1 MRQHGEG
8 AGGWLLHAGS
18 GQTVGARAMVGKGR
32 TISAGATAADYRYC
46 AALQRRFGKSY
57 YFATRFFPA
66 ALRPHVHAL
75 YAFVRVPDQ
84 WVDEPAGISRE
95 EAQRLIDCYEADLR
109 RALEGEEVESPVL
122 RAFAQTARQFH
133 IPLRYMTDFL
143 DAMRRDLHC
152 LRYHTYAELE
162 GYMWGSAG
170 VVGAMMLCLFRS
182 HHEQLLPYAVRMGE
196 AMQMTNFLR
205 DVGED
210 WRRGRVYLP
219 QEDLERFGV
228 TEGDIAQGRLS
239 EPMLNLLRFEIE
251 RTRAL
256 YREAEVGIALLPR
269 EYRYPV
275 LLGSRLYAQIL
286 YRIEANGYDV
296 FRQRARTGTWEK
308 VWLAWRCWRQQG

>member
-1 MRQHGEG
+1 
-8 AGGWLLHAGS
+8 
-18 GQTVGARAMVGKGR
+18 MVGKGR
-32 TISAGATAADYRYC
+32 AIGTAATLADYQYC

-66 ALRPHVHAL
+66 DLRPHVHAL

-84 WVDEPAGISRE
+84 WVDEPAGLSPE
-95 EAQRLIDCYEADLR
+95 EAQRQIDRYEADLR
-109 RALEGEEVESPVL
+109 RALEGEGVDSPVL
-122 RAFAQTARQFH
+122 RAFAQTARQFD
-133 IPLRYMTDFL
+133 IPWRYLSDFL
-143 DAMRRDLHC
+143 EAMRRDLHC
-152 LRYHTYAELE
+152 TRYRTYAELE

-170 VVGAMMLCLFRS
+170 VVGAMMLCLFRC
-182 HHEQLLPYAVRMGE
+182 HHEPLLPYAVRMGE

-210 WRRGRVYLP
+210 WRRGRIYLP

-228 TEGDIAQGRLS
+228 TEEDIAQGRLS
-239 EPMLNLLRFEIE
+239 EPMRQLLRFEIE

-269 EYRYPV
+269 EFRYPV

-286 YRIEANGYDV
+286 RRIEGNDYDV

-308 VWLAWRCWRQQG
+308 VWIAWRCWRQRS